1 MAGMTAHDRLPSP
14 PAGHRPTDLDTDT
27 FDLIVLGAGSTGE
40 NVAGRARAGGLSVL
54 AIEAELVG
62 GECSYWAC
70 MPSKALLRPV
80 EALSDARAID
90 GSRQAVS
97 GDLDARKVLERRDS
111 FTSGWDDSSQVR
123 WLDGEGISLV
133 RGHARIVGA
142 RQVEVEGAD
151 GDRARLN
158 ARHAV
163 AVCVGSAALT
173 PPIDGLDAVGAW
185 DSRDATS
192 AAAPPARLVVVG
204 GGVVG
209 VELAT
214 AWAALGSGVTMLVR
228 GERLL
233 ERMEPQVG
241 AQVHESLAA
250 AGVEVRTGTEVTA
263 VRREQADGAVT
274 VTLGGGAEITG
285 DEVLV
290 AVGRTPR
297 TDDIGLDVVGLEPG
311 QVLKTDDSMRVD
323 GVDGGWLY
331 AAGDCTGR
339 AQLTHMGKYQ
349 ARVCGD
355 VIAARANG
363 KPTATGRWGA
373 MAATADHAAVPQ
385 VVFSDPPAA
394 SVGLTHAQAREAGLR
409 VRLVEQDLGAIAGA
423 ALYADGYQGWAGLV
437 VDEDR
442 QIVVGASFVG
452 PAVTELVHAATVAV
466 VGEVPLDRLWHAVP
480 SYPTISEVWLRLLE
494 SYGL

>member
-1 MAGMTAHDRLPSP
+1 MTAQDRLSSP
-14 PAGHRPTDLDTDT
+14 PAGHLPTDLGADT

-54 AIEAELVG
+54 VVEAELVG

-90 GSRQAVS
+90 GSRQAVT
-97 GDLDARKVLERRDS
+97 GDLDTGKVLGRRDS
-111 FTSGWDDSSQVR
+111 FTSQWDDSSQVR

-133 RGHARIVGA
+133 RGHARITGD
-142 RQVEVEGAD
+142 RQVEVVGVD
-151 GDRARLN
+151 GGRALLT

-163 AVCVGSAALT
+163 AVCVGSAALI

-192 AAAPPARLVVVG
+192 ADSPPARLVVVG

-209 VELAT
+209 VEMAT
-214 AWAALGSGVTMLVR
+214 AWAALGSGVTLVAR
-228 GERLL
+228 EERLL
-233 ERMEPQVG
+233 QRMEPQVG
-241 AQVHESLAA
+241 AQVHEALAA
-250 AGVEVRTGTEVTA
+250 AGVEVRTGTEATA
-263 VRREQADGAVT
+263 VRRQPDGGAVT
-274 VTLGGGAEITG
+274 VTLGDGAEVVG

-290 AVGRTPR
+290 AAGRTPR

-311 QVLKTDDSMRVD
+311 RVLETDDSMLVR
-323 GVDGGWLY
+323 GVAGGWLY

-355 VIAARANG
+355 VIAARAIG
-363 KPTATGRWGA
+363 APTETGRWGT

-394 SVGLTHAQAREAGLR
+394 SVGLTEVQAREAGLR
-409 VRLVEQDLGAIAGA
+409 VRLVEQDLGAVAGA
-423 ALYADGYQGWAGLV
+423 ALYADGYRGWAGLV

-442 QIVVGASFVG
+442 RIVVGASFVG

-466 VGEVPLDRLWHAVP
+466 VGEVTLDRLWHAVP